1 LYSEEYKSSATMNI
15 MKKDTSGF
23 TIVEL
28 LIVIAVI
35 GILAT
40 ISVVG
45 FSRTQTMTRDAQRSS
60 KSSVIVEALEK
71 YYDKNGEYPSCSAV
85 TSSVSN
91 VTTAVLPGINSD
103 ALVTPKS
110 TDAAANSIQCQD
122 LTNIATDPDIFAYI
136 GDGSAACTSGQSC
149 LEFTLKY
156 KDEIANQIVSIQSRR
171 RTSIATA
178 NGIVNLVATASSTT
192 AINLTWSLVDNAT
205 SYIIEQNTDSNF
217 PSGSTTTSTSLVG
230 TSTQAGLLSGLRYY
244 YRVKPVVAT
253 SDGNWSNIANAATI
267 INAPTAPTVTA
278 ALASSETAALGTSST
293 GVCASGMSPEYRLQ
307 YRNTISATNGAWSAW
322 GSWSSNPA
330 YLVSG
335 ASVGYQYGF
344 QSQLRC
350 VTAYASS
357 AGVTSSNIAT
367 VAIPIPTP
375 GAPTLSINGASN
387 DDAKVW
393 QWSATCPTNTTST
406 FVTAYYRDDTTGW
419 RGWDWAGA
427 NSNTTETLAT
437 NYQGYAYRVKAMA
450 TCSSMYYPAQGDR
463 WSAES
468 NEPEFTRQ
476 VDTPSA
482 PTNFNVSKGGAFT
495 NTGGN
500 TSQYAYYYWT
510 VPACGAGTSTR
521 VQLKYYVNM
530 SNGSSILYGIFN
542 SSDQANSWRTNS
554 SSLTTNFGTTSM
566 LTAAQVSDTNE
577 WRTWVITSGAP
588 FGIGNFNGSGT
599 GNAFVEG
606 ARVYARYTCLNTVT
620 SRYATGAPGLSSFSA
635 WGGY

>member
-1 LYSEEYKSSATMNI
+1 
-15 MKKDTSGF
+15 MKKGTSGF

-28 LIVIAVI
+28 LIVIAII

-40 ISVVG
+40 IGTLG

-60 KSSVIVEALEK
+60 KSTVIAEALEK
-71 YYDKNGEYPSCSAV
+71 YYDKNGEYPSCGDI
-85 TSSVSN
+85 TSSASN
-91 VTTAVLPGINSD
+91 VTTTILPGINPEV
-103 ALVTPKS
+103 LVTPKS
-110 TDAAANSIQCQD
+110 DAATTNSILCQD

-136 GDGSAACTSGQSC
+136 GDGSAACTSGASC

-156 KDEIANQIVSIQSRR
+156 KDEISNQIISIQSRR
-171 RTSIATA
+171 HTSIATA
-178 NGIVNLVATASSTT
+178 NGIVNLVATASSAS
-192 AINLTWSLVDNAT
+192 AINLIWSLVDNAT
-205 SYIIEQNTDSNF
+205 GYVIEQNTDSNF
-217 PSGSTTTSTSLVG
+217 PGASTTTSSSLVG
-230 TSTQAGLLSGLRYY
+230 SSVQSGLSSGLRYY

-253 SDGNWSNIANAATI
+253 SDGNWSNIANAATT
-267 INAPTAPTVTA
+267 INNPAAPTVTA
-278 ALASSETAALGTSST
+278 VLANSETAALGTSST

-307 YRNTISATNGAWSAW
+307 YRNTITATNGAWSGW
-322 GSWSSNPA
+322 GSWSANPA

-335 ASVGYQYGF
+335 ADVGNQYGF

-350 VTAYASS
+350 VTAFASS
-357 AGVTSSNIAT
+357 TGVTSSNIAT
-367 VAIPIPTP
+367 VVIPIPTP
-375 GAPTLSINGASN
+375 DAPTLAINGASS
-387 DDAKVW
+387 DDAKIW
-393 QWSATCPTNTTST
+393 QWSATCPANTTST
-406 FVTAYYRDDTTGW
+406 FVTAYYRDDATGW

-437 NYQGYAYRVKAMA
+437 NYQGYAYRVKSMA
-450 TCSSMYYPAQGDR
+450 TCSSMYYPVQANR

-468 NEPEFTRQ
+468 NEPEFIRQ

-495 NTGGN
+495 NSAGN
-500 TSQYAYYYWT
+500 TSQYANYYWT
-510 VPACGAGTSTR
+510 VPTCGTGTSTR

-530 SNGSSILYGIFN
+530 SNGSGIYFGIFN
-542 SSDQANSWRTNS
+542 SSDQVNSWRTNS

-588 FGIGNFNGSGT
+588 FGIGNVNGSGT